1 MSLDNLGKVYADGEC
16 VVREGEEGSTM
27 FVVLSGHLQVLG
39 NRDGSEVPLAVLEA
53 GDIFGEM
60 ALFEKARRSST
71 VRAQGEARVMTLD
84 KRTLLRRIK
93 EDPLVALNLLEML
106 CHRIRHLNGEYAALR
121 TSLEANA

>member
-16 VVREGEEGSTM
+16 VVREGDEGSTM
-27 FVVLSGHLQVLG
+27 FVVLSGRLQVLG
-39 NRDGSEVPLAVLEA
+39 NRDGSEVPLAVLES

-93 EDPLVALNLLEML
+93 EDPLVALNLVEML
-106 CHRIRHLNGEYAALR
+106 CHRIRHLNGEYAVLR
-121 TSLEANA
+121 GSLEART

>member
-16 VVREGEEGSTM
+16 VVHEGDEGSTM
-27 FVVLSGHLQVLG
+27 FVVLSGQLEVLG
-39 NRDGSEVPLAVLEA
+39 NQNGGEVHLAVLQA

-60 ALFEKARRSST
+60 ALFERARRSST

-84 KRTLLRRIK
+84 KRTLLRRVK
-93 EDPLVALNLLEML
+93 EDPLVALNLIEML

-121 TSLEANA
+121 AGCGAES

>member
-16 VVREGEEGSTM
+16 VVREGDEGSTM
-27 FVVLSGHLQVLG
+27 FVVLSGRLQVLG
-39 NRDGSEVPLAVLEA
+39 NRDGSEVPLAVLES

-60 ALFEKARRSST
+60 ALFEKARCSST

-93 EDPLVALNLLEML
+93 EDPLVALNLVEML

-121 TSLEANA
+121 GSLEART

>member
-16 VVREGEEGSTM
+16 VVREGDEGSTM
-27 FVVLSGHLQVLG
+27 FVVLSGRLQVLG
-39 NRDGSEVPLAVLEA
+39 NRDGSEVPLAVLES

-93 EDPLVALNLLEML
+93 EDPLVALNLIEML
-106 CHRIRHLNGEYAALR
+106 CHRIRHLNGEYATLR
-121 TSLEANA
+121 SSLEARS

>member
-16 VVREGEEGSTM
+16 VVREGDEGSTM
-27 FVVLSGHLQVLG
+27 FVVLSGHLKVLG
-39 NRDGSEVPLAVLEA
+39 NRDGSEVPLAVLES

-93 EDPLVALNLLEML
+93 EDPLVALNLIEML
-106 CHRIRHLNGEYAALR
+106 CHRIRHLNGEYATLR
-121 TSLEANA
+121 SSLEARS